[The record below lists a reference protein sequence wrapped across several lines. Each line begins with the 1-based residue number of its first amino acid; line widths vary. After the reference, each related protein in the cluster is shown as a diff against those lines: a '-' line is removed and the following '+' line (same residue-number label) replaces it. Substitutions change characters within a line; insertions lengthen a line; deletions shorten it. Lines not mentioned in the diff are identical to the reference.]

1 MVEDY
6 LQHSSKGTSW
16 RKKEHDFTRR
26 QGKRYYYAYE
36 AAQKKAWRL
45 KQKMK
50 ANAVAS
56 EGDRNARNK
65 AQGNADVASIYRD
78 SADMASA
85 LGAHESARKM
95 RTSAQEYERR
105 ANDYKP
111 KHTKPNKALN
121 AVSDGANRAKRYIH
135 RQYKSISKSAI
146 SKGKALVNKW
156 LNGG

>member
-45 KQKMK
+45 KQKSK
-50 ANAVAS
+50 ASLIAKESDKKAL
-56 EGDRNARNK
+56 RK

-78 SADMASA
+78 SADVASS
-85 LGAHESARKM
+85 LGAHESAQNINKAAR
-95 RTSAQEYERR
+95 EYERR

-135 RQYKSISKSAI
+135 RQYKSISKSTI